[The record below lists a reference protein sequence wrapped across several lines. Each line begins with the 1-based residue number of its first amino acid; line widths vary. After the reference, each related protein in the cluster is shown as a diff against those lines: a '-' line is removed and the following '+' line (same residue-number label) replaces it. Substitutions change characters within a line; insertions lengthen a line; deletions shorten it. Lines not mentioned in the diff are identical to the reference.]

1 MSNTHRRTTLLA
13 SCLIFLAFGFIS
25 AAFGPLLPELAARTG
40 VGLAVVGSVFTA
52 SFLGGLCSSLAG
64 GPLSDRIGQRR
75 VLLGAVTL
83 YALGVAGIAVTQ
95 SLPALLAATLLS
107 GFGTGAIDVCTN
119 VLIARTF
126 AERNVSALSLLNVFF
141 GVGAVLGPAAAG
153 LSLALSSTAYPTLW
167 IGFALLL
174 FCLPAIYL
182 SGRGTSAGAPAA
194 AAGAPTSRRETTL
207 RVYRSP
213 LLWTFGALLLV
224 YVGAETA
231 IGGWTTTYLGRT
243 TGLAI
248 ESAALVA
255 SGYWLALTAGRM
267 ISAALGTRLSSHAV
281 LVICLGTTLVAGALL
296 PLSTGN
302 APLTVCAILLL
313 GLGYGAIFPT
323 VFAVIT
329 SVFAAGPGTAGSIGT
344 AMGSIGGMSLP
355 PLMGVLLVSVGPRA
369 SMAFIAGTSAL
380 MIALYAAARV
390 QETRQVA
397 LSALDAG
404 AWRAG

>member
-1 MSNTHRRTTLLA
+1 M
-13 SCLIFLAFGFIS
+13 
-25 AAFGPLLPELAARTG
+25 
-40 VGLAVVGSVFTA
+40 
-52 SFLGGLCSSLAG
+52 
-64 GPLSDRIGQRR
+64 
-75 VLLGAVTL
+75 
-83 YALGVAGIAVTQ
+83 
-95 SLPALLAATLLS
+95 
-107 GFGTGAIDVCTN
+107 
-119 VLIARTF
+119 
-126 AERNVSALSLLNVFF
+126 
-141 GVGAVLGPAAAG
+141 
-153 LSLALSSTAYPTLW
+153 
-167 IGFALLL
+167 
-174 FCLPAIYL
+174 
-182 SGRGTSAGAPAA
+182 
-194 AAGAPTSRRETTL
+194 
-207 RVYRSP
+207 
-213 LLWTFGALLLV
+213 
-224 YVGAETA
+224 GAETA